1 MTAQAL
7 NTSTRLLPEARMAAP
22 ARHEEEDLD
31 FDEENEAAPA
41 TAPAPPSSPP
51 SAAPSSPPNKKTR
64 TSKEQSDEN
73 RNSSGMPKVKGRGHQ
88 SGEDKRG
95 GGGGHYESR
104 EDEEGEGEIGDP
116 ARSVEGWVL
125 IVTGLHEE
133 AQEDEVVDRFGEF
146 GEVRNVQM
154 NLDRRTGFVKGY
166 ALVEFLKKNEA
177 EKAKEGMDKEEMYGK
192 EVRVD
197 WAFVHGGR
205 GGGRRGG
212 GRR

>member
-1 MTAQAL
+1 
-7 NTSTRLLPEARMAAP
+7 MAAP

-31 FDEENEAAPA
+31 FDEENEAASAA

-51 SAAPSSPPNKKTR
+51 SAAPSSPPSKKTR
-64 TSKEQSDEN
+64 TSKEQPEE
-73 RNSSGMPKVKGRGHQ
+73 NSSSSGKPKIKGRGHQ
-88 SGEDKRG
+88 SGGDKGG

-212 GRR
+212 VRR

>member
-1 MTAQAL
+1 
-7 NTSTRLLPEARMAAP
+7 MAAP
-22 ARHEEEDLD
+22 ARNEEEDLD
-31 FDEENEAAPA
+31 FDEENEAAAP
-41 TAPAPPSSPP
+41 PAPPSSPS
-51 SAAPSSPPNKKTR
+51 SAAPSSPPSKK
-64 TSKEQSDEN
+64 SKTTPAEGSE
-73 RNSSGMPKVKGRGHQ
+73 STGTPKLKGRGHQ
-88 SGEDKRG
+88 SGGGDKGG

-104 EDEEGEGEIGDP
+104 EDEEGGGEKGDP

-166 ALVEFLKKNEA
+166 ALVEFASQKEA
-177 EKAKEGMDKEEMYGK
+177 AKAKEGMDKEEMYGK

-205 GGGRRGG
+205 GGGGGGGGRGG

>member
-1 MTAQAL
+1 MSASA
-7 NTSTRLLPEARMAAP
+7 ARQ
-22 ARHEEEDLD
+22 EEEDLD
-31 FDEENEAAPA
+31 FDEENEASSSAAAA
-41 TAPAPPSSPP
+41 TAPAAQPSSPP
-51 SAAPSSPPNKKTR
+51 SAAPSSPPSKK
-64 TSKEQSDEN
+64 SKTTPAEESE
-73 RNSSGMPKVKGRGHQ
+73 SSGTPKIKGRGHQ
-88 SGEDKRG
+88 NGGDKGG

-104 EDEEGEGEIGDP
+104 EDEEGGGEKGNP

-205 GGGRRGG
+205 GGGGGGGRGG

>member
-1 MTAQAL
+1 
-7 NTSTRLLPEARMAAP
+7 MAAP
-22 ARHEEEDLD
+22 TARHEEEDLD
-31 FDEENEAAPA
+31 FDEENEAS
-41 TAPAPPSSPP
+41 TAAAAAAPPSSPP
-51 SAAPSSPPNKKTR
+51 SAAPSSPPSKK
-64 TSKEQSDEN
+64 SKTTPAIESE
-73 RNSSGMPKVKGRGHQ
+73 SSGTPKIKGRGHR
-88 SGEDKRG
+88 SGGDKGG

-104 EDEEGEGEIGDP
+104 EDEEGGGEKGDP

-146 GEVRNVQM
+146 GQVRNVQM

-177 EKAKEGMDKEEMYGK
+177 EKAKKGMDKEEMYGK

-197 WAFVHGGR
+197 WAFVHEGRGGGGGR
-205 GGGRRGG
+205 GGGRR
-212 GRR
+212 

>member
-1 MTAQAL
+1 
-7 NTSTRLLPEARMAAP
+7 MAAP
-22 ARHEEEDLD
+22 TARHEEEDLD
-31 FDEENEAAPA
+31 FDEENEAS
-41 TAPAPPSSPP
+41 TAAAAAAAAAAPPSSPP
-51 SAAPSSPPNKKTR
+51 SAAPSSPPSKK
-64 TSKEQSDEN
+64 SKTTPAIESE
-73 RNSSGMPKVKGRGHQ
+73 SSGTPKIKGRGHR
-88 SGEDKRG
+88 SGGDKGG

-104 EDEEGEGEIGDP
+104 EDEEGGGEKGDP

-146 GEVRNVQM
+146 GQVRNVQM

-177 EKAKEGMDKEEMYGK
+177 EKAKKGMDKEEMYGK

-197 WAFVHGGR
+197 WAFVHEGRGGGGGR
-205 GGGRRGG
+205 GGGRR
-212 GRR
+212 